1 MCLIFSKSVCCQKIK
16 NKEFSRADFV
26 KTSWFINNKNG
37 AFLKN
42 DTLKFIKYSNKAFHN
57 EYLEYKENEMEYLEH
72 GYFVEISFK
81 RGIKMNY
88 NERLN
93 NYMSVYD
100 FKEYWW
106 QFHEKSKSLLIY
118 KENEL
123 LVKLKPIKQR
133 KIKIESRF
141 ASDTKPIETTEITF
155 IRMRYTVPN
164 TSWFDTLR
172 TFLKLKM

>member
-1 MCLIFSKSVCCQKIK
+1 
-16 NKEFSRADFV
+16 
-26 KTSWFINNKNG
+26 
-37 AFLKN
+37 
-42 DTLKFIKYSNKAFHN
+42 
-57 EYLEYKENEMEYLEH
+57 
-72 GYFVEISFK
+72 
-81 RGIKMNY
+81 MNY

-123 LVKLKPIKQR
+123 FVKLKPIKQR

-172 TFLKLKM
+172 TVLKLKM